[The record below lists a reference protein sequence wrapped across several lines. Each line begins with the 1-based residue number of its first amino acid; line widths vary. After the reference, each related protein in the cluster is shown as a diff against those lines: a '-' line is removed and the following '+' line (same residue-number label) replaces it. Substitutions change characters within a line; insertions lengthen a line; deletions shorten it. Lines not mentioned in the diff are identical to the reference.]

1 MEVVAG
7 TIISIGFLLM
17 IMYFIYLSTS
27 NTDTNVNK
35 EKEIENLR
43 EMQRQEIEK
52 RNLEIK
58 RQEIERRNR
67 EIKQKEIEEKEQ
79 EEKIKK
85 EQEKKEEYVN
95 FKNLYKKCLV
105 DKLFENN
112 FEENKEKF
120 LELSKSFNITDYQA
134 EDIVLRIC
142 NMENIKN
149 IMCSNY
155 YFVKILNNMIKK
167 DTIATLKEDNEI
179 YEFMCLLEQIYS
191 DNILEDYISIS
202 NKNINVVSLPLNGKY
217 NNSTAFKNLLYYK
230 YIIDII
236 KNDAELYTIYC
247 NLLKSYENNEYIDYE
262 YVSKKMYDIYTN
274 IYKEKYKINIKKKEF
289 ENIFILMQER
299 KDINEYSVFY
309 RLVFKDYK
317 TAKAFP
323 KEIYDNIFLKKN
335 MKFNKE
341 DVYYYYIVD
350 NKSSLSLCEIC
361 EILLNMDK
369 KIKRYNKIIEK
380 EKEIIKKENTK
391 EKLKK
396 EQERLKKE
404 QIRLLKGDL
413 SKENKLNSKIQEKE
427 NKKRQLELEYTN
439 IENGYDFEEYIAKFY
454 EKLGY
459 KIEEVTKKS
468 GDQGAD
474 VVAYKDNLKYV
485 IQVKFYSS
493 PVGNKAVQEVVA
505 AIGMYKAD
513 KGIVVTNNTF
523 TESAL
528 ELAQANNIE
537 LVNGNKIE
545 ELKKEI
551 LAKT

>member
-1 MEVVAG
+1 
-7 TIISIGFLLM
+7 
-17 IMYFIYLSTS
+17 
-27 NTDTNVNK
+27 
-35 EKEIENLR
+35 
-43 EMQRQEIEK
+43 
-52 RNLEIK
+52 
-58 RQEIERRNR
+58 
-67 EIKQKEIEEKEQ
+67 
-79 EEKIKK
+79 
-85 EQEKKEEYVN
+85 
-95 FKNLYKKCLV
+95 
-105 DKLFENN
+105 
-112 FEENKEKF
+112 
-120 LELSKSFNITDYQA
+120 
-134 EDIVLRIC
+134 
-142 NMENIKN
+142 
-149 IMCSNY
+149 
-155 YFVKILNNMIKK
+155 
-167 DTIATLKEDNEI
+167 
-179 YEFMCLLEQIYS
+179 
-191 DNILEDYISIS
+191 
-202 NKNINVVSLPLNGKY
+202 
-217 NNSTAFKNLLYYK
+217 
-230 YIIDII
+230 
-236 KNDAELYTIYC
+236 
-247 NLLKSYENNEYIDYE
+247 
-262 YVSKKMYDIYTN
+262 
-274 IYKEKYKINIKKKEF
+274 
-289 ENIFILMQER
+289 
-299 KDINEYSVFY
+299 
-309 RLVFKDYK
+309 
-317 TAKAFP
+317 
-323 KEIYDNIFLKKN
+323 

-369 KIKRYNKIIEK
+369 EIKRYNKIIEK

-404 QIRLLKGDL
+404 QMRLLKGDL